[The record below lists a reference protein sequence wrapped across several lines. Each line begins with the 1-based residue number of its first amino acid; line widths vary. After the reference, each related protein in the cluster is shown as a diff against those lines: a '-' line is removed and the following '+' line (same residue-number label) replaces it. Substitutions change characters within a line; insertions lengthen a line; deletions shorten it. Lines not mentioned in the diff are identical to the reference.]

1 MTVYSNATL
10 VSYKEN
16 NVKPASI
23 IFLAFIFL
31 VSCAAKQKGFS
42 EYDYKGLCGGD
53 SNVPKWHYVNLLPED
68 SMEIRKLIETDTTE
82 TNGNQY
88 FAVESWFTNDNSDVM
103 VCRTRQSPKDSCT
116 GDWWSFRKQGGEWQ
130 LVDKSRWVCI

>member
-1 MTVYSNATL
+1 
-10 VSYKEN
+10 
-16 NVKPASI
+16 
-23 IFLAFIFL
+23 
-31 VSCAAKQKGFS
+31 QKGFS
-42 EYDYKGLCGGD
+42 EYDYNGLCGGD
-53 SNVPKWHYVNLLPED
+53 SNVSKWHYVNLLPED
-68 SMEIRKLIETDTTE
+68 SMGIRKLIETDITE